1 MSQPEVWSQTLAYVQ
16 RQRSTVEQ
24 AWGRAAPDRV
34 LFTGCGST
42 HYLALTAASLFQQ
55 LTGVPARACPASE
68 LVLFPDS
75 VLAHPQKTLLVTVS
89 RSGTTSETVAAANRF
104 RQRGGRAVWCITCDP
119 ASELAQA
126 SDLVLS
132 AEAAQEQS
140 VAQTR
145 SFSSMLILAEALA
158 AIVAGLELDPL
169 ARLPELSQRL
179 LDGAGTFI
187 TDMARRE
194 DISRFFFLG
203 SGPQYGVACEA
214 MLKMKEM
221 SLSHS
226 EAYHFLEF
234 RHGPMSVVTPES
246 LIVGLLSSRAALQ
259 EQQVLVEMAKLGGYP
274 LAIDFREQEAPVEQI
289 GLITD
294 IPMWTLPVLYLPPM
308 QLLAYHRSMS
318 KGLDPDRP
326 QNLTAVVVL
335 DEESF
340 G

>member
-1 MSQPEVWSQTLAYVQ
+1 
-16 RQRSTVEQ
+16 
-24 AWGRAAPDRV
+24 
-34 LFTGCGST
+34 
-42 HYLALTAASLFQQ
+42 
-55 LTGVPARACPASE
+55 
-68 LVLFPDS
+68 
-75 VLAHPQKTLLVTVS
+75 
-89 RSGTTSETVAAANRF
+89 
-104 RQRGGRAVWCITCDP
+104 
-119 ASELAQA
+119 
-126 SDLVLS
+126 
-132 AEAAQEQS
+132 
-140 VAQTR
+140 
-145 SFSSMLILAEALA
+145 
-158 AIVAGLELDPL
+158 
-169 ARLPELSQRL
+169 